1 MKTKLSWD
9 GFLYRSP
16 PDKNGAKID
25 QPMQKL
31 MEFVCE
37 HCGKLETSSV
47 YQVVS
52 EEGGIVLL
60 DMIVCHS
67 CYLQAKNLGLDAKEI
82 DLSGV
87 CQINDNLKE

>member
-1 MKTKLSWD
+1 MVLGKAGSK
-9 GFLYRSP
+9 G
-16 PDKNGAKID
+16 
-25 QPMQKL
+25 MQKL

-37 HCGKLETSSV
+37 HCRKLETSSV

-52 EEGGIVLL
+52 EAGGIVLL

-82 DLSGV
+82 EPAVSV
-87 CQINDNLKE
+87 R